1 MKFACGG
8 SGSSGNC
15 YLLEE
20 NGKILL
26 MDAGIDIKSIKKLI
40 NWKVGDVVGSFISHS
55 HT

>member
-15 YLLEE
+15 YSLEE